1 MTANKSRFARRRL
14 APRALAALSACCLA
28 ALMAGPAS
36 ATASPSVINA
46 SLTDV
51 SCPAATSCVAVGWFL
66 GRIQGTSAYQNF
78 TLAET
83 WNGSTWTIVPSPS
96 PRLPGGGA
104 QLNSVSCTSST
115 SCMAVGET
123 LTFHEPGGY
132 LIPHPLA
139 ESWNGTTWSIA
150 ATPKLANS
158 GASLNGVSCTSPSN
172 CMAVGNEGF
181 PKNPNLFT
189 LAEQWNGTAWKF
201 VSTPPPPTPGAI
213 TFSSVSCAGAAAC
226 MAVGFFGYN
235 NGTGTSLTLAE
246 QWNGTSWHRL
256 GTPTPDSSGTLA
268 GVTCTA
274 ASACMAVGGHLENG
288 LTLVNGTLGGAVER
302 HRVEGA
308 RREPQPQG
316 RELRRARQRLV
327 QRPGGVHGHRRR
339 RARGGRSPG
348 SAVAEAWNGASWSI
362 LHSPSPGSFSDELL
376 RVSCTSASSCMAVGD
391 DQGMGDQ
398 VTLSEAWNGTSWSV
412 VKTPRP

>member
-1 MTANKSRFARRRL
+1 MTATKSRFALRRL
-14 APRALAALSACCLA
+14 TSRALAALSACCLA

-46 SLTDV
+46 SLAGV
-51 SCPAATSCVAVGWFL
+51 SCPAATSCVAVGSFL
-66 GRIQGTSAYQNF
+66 GRIPGTSAYQNF

-83 WNGSTWTIVPSPS
+83 LNGSTWTIVPSPS

-123 LTFHEPGGY
+123 QTFHEPGGY

-139 ESWNGTTWSIA
+139 ESWNGTKWSIA

-158 GASLNGVSCTSPSN
+158 GASLNGVSCTSTSN

-181 PKNPNLFT
+181 PKNPTLFT

-201 VSTPPPPTPGAI
+201 VSTPPPLTPGGTAL
-213 TFSSVSCAGAAAC
+213 SAVSCSSPGSC
-226 MAVGFFGYN
+226 MAVGYFGYN

-246 QWNGTSWHRL
+246 SWNGTAWQHRGTPTPGNSGDLAGVSCATAGCTAAGSHAVPAGSLGEATLAEQWGGKDWKVQPTPNPAGAGGAGFDAVSCTSPSACMATGAAVDQTGENQFTVAESWNGTSWTLLHTPGPGSFGNELL
-256 GTPTPDSSGTLA
+256 GVSCA
-268 GVTCTA
+268 A
-274 ASACMAVGGHLENG
+274 ASACMAVGDFIGNG
-288 LTLVNGTLGGAVER
+288 NGMTL
-302 HRVEGA
+302 
-308 RREPQPQG
+308 
-316 RELRRARQRLV
+316 
-327 QRPGGVHGHRRR
+327 
-339 RARGGRSPG
+339 
-348 SAVAEAWNGASWSI
+348 AES
-362 LHSPSPGSFSDELL
+362 
-376 RVSCTSASSCMAVGD
+376 
-391 DQGMGDQ
+391 
-398 VTLSEAWNGTSWSV
+398 WNGTSWSV

>member
-1 MTANKSRFARRRL
+1 VTANESRFARRRL

-28 ALMAGPAS
+28 ALIAGPAS

-139 ESWNGTTWSIA
+139 ESWNGTKWSIA

-213 TFSSVSCAGAAAC
+213 TFSSVSCSAATAC
-226 MAVGFFGYN
+226 MAVGFFGFN

-288 LTLVNGTLGGAVER
+288 LTLVNGTLSEQWNGTGWKVRQSPNPKGANFAGLDSVWCSGPAACMATGGGASG
-302 HRVEGA
+302 EG
-308 RREPQPQG
+308 ESG
-316 RELRRARQRLV
+316 FT
-327 QRPGGVHGHRRR
+327 
-339 RARGGRSPG
+339 
-348 SAVAEAWNGASWSI
+348 VAEAWNGTSWSI

-376 RVSCTSASSCMAVGD
+376 GVSCTSSSSCLAVGD
-391 DQGMGDQ
+391 DQGIGNL

>member
-1 MTANKSRFARRRL
+1 VTANKSRFALRRL
-14 APRALAALSACCLA
+14 TPRALAALSACCLA

-46 SLTDV
+46 SLAGV
-51 SCPAATSCVAVGWFL
+51 SCPAATSCVAVGTFL
-66 GRIQGTSAYQNF
+66 GRIAGTSAYQDF

-123 LTFHEPGGY
+123 QTFHEPGGY

-150 ATPKLANS
+150 ATPKLGNS

-181 PKNPNLFT
+181 PKNPTLFT

-201 VSTPPPPTPGAI
+201 VSTPAPLTPGGTALS
-213 TFSSVSCAGAAAC
+213 TVSCGSPGTC
-226 MAVGFFGYN
+226 MAVGYYGYN

-246 QWNGTSWHRL
+246 QWNGTAWQHRD
-256 GTPTPDSSGTLA
+256 TPTPGNSGALVGVSCATA
-268 GVTCTA
+268 GCTA
-274 ASACMAVGGHLENG
+274 AGSHAVPAGSLGEATLAEHWSGKHWKVQPTPNPSGAGGANFDAVSCTSVSDCMATGAAVDQTGENQFTLAESWNGTSWTLLHTPGPGSFGNELLGVSCAAATACMAVGDFIGNG
-288 LTLVNGTLGGAVER
+288 NGMTLA
-302 HRVEGA
+302 
-308 RREPQPQG
+308 
-316 RELRRARQRLV
+316 
-327 QRPGGVHGHRRR
+327 
-339 RARGGRSPG
+339 
-348 SAVAEAWNGASWSI
+348 
-362 LHSPSPGSFSDELL
+362 
-376 RVSCTSASSCMAVGD
+376 
-391 DQGMGDQ
+391 
-398 VTLSEAWNGTSWSV
+398 EAWNGTSWSV
-412 VKTPRP
+412 IKTPRP